1 MRNLLSSQMQFS
13 LRAGYFFLYGLCLQL
28 CLQLCFQLFLNPM
41 LAFSQQT
48 EQATGQTLGPQGG
61 PPFGP
66 FEFILNT
73 TLYICIGAF
82 SYYLLVT
89 KPKQDKE
96 QGQKNLLAQLK
107 QNDEVVT
114 SGGILGRVQG
124 VKPDAILIEIAP
136 NVRIRVLPQHV
147 QVVNVENVSAV
158 KKENSHHEAKF
169 ESKTQAKVKP

>member
-1 MRNLLSSQMQFS
+1 MGCLWLCGLSLQFFI
-13 LRAGYFFLYGLCLQL
+13 Y
-28 CLQLCFQLFLNPM
+28 PV

-48 EQATGQTLGPQGG
+48 VTASGG

-136 NVRIRVLPQHV
+136 NVRIRVQPQYV
-147 QVVNVENVSAV
+147 QVANVENVSAV
-158 KKENSHHEAKF
+158 KKEHEAKF
-169 ESKTQAKVKP
+169 DTKTQAKVKP